1 MGKNK
6 NSYSKPNY
14 NESQYNGE
22 YYTQGGKYSDQGGQY
37 EQSQYVPQSYGSSS
51 RYDDLY
57 DYEESNGGSGF
68 LTGMIVGGLVGVAA
82 ALFFAPKAGKELQ
95 ADLKTQATKL
105 QEKKQQSNESTDS
118 NDGAGFTQQLKE
130 QSTKVVDKVKN
141 LKGSNSPMDDG
152 TASSEGEESVEL
164 LETVQNKV
172 GKDQTAEKDAF
183 TSTANAL
190 KEAVEEVKE
199 ENKSS
204 HNDSKTSANTSASSN
219 AQGSS
224 NAKGSAN
231 AKGSSNTQGS
241 SNAKGSSNSQ
251 GSSNAKGSSNTQ
263 GSSNAQSNTNKK
275 N

>member
-6 NSYSKPNY
+6 NTYSKPNY

-22 YYTQGGKYSDQGGQY
+22 YYTQGGKYNDKGGRY
-37 EQSQYVPQSYGSSS
+37 EQSEYVPQSYGSSS

-57 DYEESNGGSGF
+57 DYEDSNSGSGF
-68 LTGMIVGGLVGVAA
+68 VTGLLVGGLVGVAA

-95 ADLKTQATKL
+95 ADLKTQATTLKD
-105 QEKKQQSNESTDS
+105 KAQQAKDS
-118 NDGAGFTQQLKE
+118 GDTNDGPGFTQQLKD
-130 QSTKVVDKVKN
+130 QSNKVVDKVKN
-141 LKGSNSPMDDG
+141 LKTSSSPMDDG

-172 GKDQTAEKDAF
+172 DSSEKAGNDAF

-204 HNDSKTSANTSASSN
+204 HTDKNSSS

-224 NAKGSAN
+224 NAKGSN
-231 AKGSSNTQGS
+231 STQ
-241 SNAKGSSNSQ
+241 NNL
-251 GSSNAKGSSNTQ
+251 
-263 GSSNAQSNTNKK
+263 NKK

>member
-6 NSYSKPNY
+6 NTYSKPDY

-22 YYTQGGKYSDQGGQY
+22 YYTQGGKYNDQGGQY
-37 EQSQYVPQSYGSSS
+37 EQSQFVPQSYGSSS

-68 LTGMIVGGLVGVAA
+68 LTGMIVGGLVGAAA

-95 ADLKTQATKL
+95 ADLKTQATTFK
-105 QEKKQQSNESTDS
+105 EKAQQSKESGDSTD
-118 NDGAGFTQQLKE
+118 NPGFTQQLKE
-130 QSTKVVDKVKN
+130 QSTKVVDKVKSM
-141 LKGSNSPMDDG
+141 KGSSSPMDDG

-164 LETVQNKV
+164 LETVQNK
-172 GKDQTAEKDAF
+172 TANGDKAGNDAF

-204 HNDSKTSANTSASSN
+204 HNDSKTSAGTNDSASL
-219 AQGSS
+219 QSS
-224 NAKGSAN
+224 ADSKSSSS
-231 AKGSSNTQGS
+231 AKGSSASQGS
-241 SNAKGSSNSQ
+241 STSKGSSNSQ
-251 GSSNAKGSSNTQ
+251 GSSNTKGSSN
-263 GSSNAQSNTNKK
+263 SQSNQNKK

>member
-6 NSYSKPNY
+6 NTYSKPDY

-68 LTGMIVGGLVGVAA
+68 LTGMIVGGLVGAAA

-95 ADLKTQATKL
+95 ADLKTQATTFK
-105 QEKKQQSNESTDS
+105 EKAQQSRESGDAS
-118 NDGAGFTQQLKE
+118 DGSGFTQQLKE

-172 GKDQTAEKDAF
+172 NSDDKAGNDAF

-204 HNDSKTSANTSASSN
+204 HNDSKTSAATNASASL
-219 AQGSS
+219 QGSADS
-224 NAKGSAN
+224 TSSSAKSSSA
-231 AKGSSNTQGS
+231 
-241 SNAKGSSNSQ
+241 AKGSSNSQ
-251 GSSNAKGSSNTQ
+251 GSSNAKGSSNSQ
-263 GSSNAQSNTNKK
+263 GNQNKK